1 MIAQEQLEVK
11 VQDQPKLQDVKEVLD
26 RLDRNWQGLVQ
37 LLKEG
42 QVNPSTQMLETVKPA
57 SQGAAGDHPES
68 QAPALPIDEDNHG
81 LRQPM
86 PDSLPLGK
94 PEAGIPLS
102 NSATEPNQVES
113 YPEQL
118 ARKGWWQKCFNVTM
132 IALLVATLGG
142 LSFLIAQTQLGR
154 GKVDTGMLTI
164 RGKDGTPRAW
174 IGERDGQISLCL
186 VDNSGRSRVK
196 VSLDASGNPSLCLL
210 DELQQNR
217 TEMKM
222 GPGGEPLFSQIKE
235 PALPST
241 HMDQASP
248 LSDQKVAAAVAAVPE
263 SNDPQKLAAVPT
275 SPETPVEDTEAKTP
289 SIEPPVKYVGSRT
302 SNKYHYP
309 ECKWAKMVLPER
321 LLGFKSVEQAK
332 GEGYIRC
339 PVCKPPL
346 TDSADLEVSK

>member
-1 MIAQEQLEVK
+1 MAQGQMEAR
-11 VQDQPKLQDVKEVLD
+11 VQDQSKIDDVKEVLD

-37 LLKEG
+37 LLKEKHDE
-42 QVNPSTQMLETVKPA
+42 PSSQRLEPVKPT
-57 SQGAAGDHPES
+57 SQDTEGDHLEA
-68 QAPALPIDEDNHG
+68 QAPSLSPDANAMEANQAESSPEHLPRTG
-81 LRQPM
+81 R
-86 PDSLPLGK
+86 
-94 PEAGIPLS
+94 
-102 NSATEPNQVES
+102 
-113 YPEQL
+113 
-118 ARKGWWQKCFNVTM
+118 WQKCFNVSM
-132 IALLVATLGG
+132 LALLVVTLGG
-142 LSFLIAQTQLGR
+142 LSFLVAQTQLGR

-217 TEMKM
+217 AEMKI

-235 PALPST
+235 PALTST
-241 HMDQASP
+241 HMNPASP
-248 LSDQKVAAAVAAVPE
+248 LSDQRVAAAAASVPE

-275 SPETPVEDTEAKTP
+275 APETPAEDTGAKP
-289 SIEPPVKYVGSRT
+289 PGIEPPVKYVGSRT

-309 ECKWAKMVLPER
+309 ECKWAKMILPEK

-332 GEGYIRC
+332 EEGYIRC
-339 PVCKPPL
+339 PYCKPPL
-346 TDSADLEVSK
+346 TDNAGLEVSK